1 MPRLAQII
9 VGLILLVAAG
19 GILVSAIVLN
29 FLLPDRFA
37 STVRIVTGA
46 QDPALL
52 RTRIEEINS
61 NKILAQVITN
71 LNLNKKWAERYK
83 EESDFRTEQTLGIL
97 RTHTKISQSKG
108 THLIQITVT
117 DDDRTDAANIAN
129 EIAKVYRASTSA
141 SKSTPVQILEA
152 AQPSYRPERKV
163 NPLTFLWGF
172 IIAGYG
178 LFLLARATRNR
189 HSTPPVLNNPSPAE

>member
-9 VGLILLVAAG
+9 IGLVLLLIATG
-19 GILVSAIVLN
+19 LVVSLMVLN

-37 STVRIVTGA
+37 STVRILTGA

-52 RTRIEEINS
+52 RTQIEEINS
-61 NKILAQVITN
+61 NKILTQVITN

-108 THLIQITVT
+108 THILQTTVT

-129 EIAKVYRASTSA
+129 EIAKVYTTSSFA
-141 SKSTPVQILEA
+141 TKSTPVQILEA
-152 AQPSYRPERKV
+152 AQPSFRPERKV
-163 NPLTFLWGF
+163 NPLAFLLGLL
-172 IIAGYG
+172 IAGYG
-178 LFLLARATRNR
+178 LFLLVRAARNR
-189 HSTPPVLNNPSPAE
+189 RSTPPALNIPVQVK